1 MAPPS
6 VTMESVA
13 EVSGGAP
20 RRTDRSG
27 AGLGRV
33 LSAVAITVV
42 VTAAVT
48 VPMAYQ
54 ARSARDSGP
63 APSVVTEPTVPA
75 QVAGIT
81 LTRDQLVD
89 EPARIAVLE
98 PADDVRVSTDGVAG
112 EARALDGAQLPIDD
126 VWIIVPRPDAE
137 VVRFWLN
144 DASGSGPP
152 DQVDQQVPFTLV
164 SGPDDGAPAALDTAA
179 LPTGPN
185 TILVEITSGDGT
197 VKYQI
202 ASFRVG

>member
-1 MAPPS
+1 
-6 VTMESVA
+6 MESVA
-13 EVSGGAP
+13 EVGGGAP
-20 RRTDRSG
+20 RRNGGS
-27 AGLGRV
+27 GLGRV
-33 LSAVAITVV
+33 LSAVAITLV

-54 ARSARDSGP
+54 ARSARDTGP
-63 APSVVTEPTVPA
+63 APTGVTEPTVPA

-89 EPARIAVLE
+89 EPARIVVLE

-112 EARALDGAQLPIDD
+112 SSRSLDGAQLPIDD

-144 DASGSGPP
+144 DASGSGSP
-152 DQVDQQVPFTLV
+152 DQVDQQAPFTLI
-164 SGPDDGAPAALDTAA
+164 SGPDEDAPAGLDTAA

-185 TILVEITSGDGT
+185 TVLAEITGTDGT
-197 VKYQI
+197 VEYQV